1 VARIENNATVNTA
14 EIGSIKKWV
23 LGARPRTLPAAIAPV
38 VVGTTLIRAHGRG
51 VDRHLHWINA
61 VLALAVS
68 LLLQI
73 AVNYANDYSDGIRG
87 TDEVRVGPIRL
98 VASGVATARAVKSA
112 ALITFALAAACG
124 AILAARTSW
133 WIILV
138 GALAIVA
145 AWTYTGTAK
154 PYGYMG
160 FGEISVFTFFG
171 VVATMGSYFAQSQ
184 ALTARAFLVSL
195 PMGALSCAIL
205 SINNLR
211 DRPKDQLVGKRTLA
225 VRLGDKRARL
235 LFVGLILLAHVA
247 SILAVVITPW
257 TLISLALIPGSVSV
271 SRAVLMGASGRE
283 LIPLLG
289 KTGRLQMLFAL
300 CLAIAFCA

>member
-1 VARIENNATVNTA
+1 MVNTA

-38 VVGTTLIRAHGRG
+38 VVGTTLIRTHG
-51 VDRHLHWINA
+51 DKHLHWINA
-61 VLALAVS
+61 LLALAVS

-98 VASGVATARAVKSA
+98 VASGVSSARAVKSA
-112 ALITFALAAACG
+112 AFITFALAAFSG
-124 AILAARTSW
+124 AVLAARTSW
-133 WIILV
+133 WLILV
-138 GALAIVA
+138 GAIAIVA
-145 AWTYTGTAK
+145 AWTYTGTSK

-160 FGEISVFTFFG
+160 FGEISVFVFFG
-171 VVATMGSYFAQSQ
+171 VVATMGSYFAQSK

-211 DRPKDQLVGKRTLA
+211 DRPKDELVGKHTLA
-225 VRLGDKRARL
+225 VRMGDTKARYL
-235 LFVGLILLAHVA
+235 YVALIALAHAA
-247 SILAVVITPW
+247 SVLAATITPW
-257 TLISLALIPGSVSV
+257 TLLTLALLPLSVGV
-271 SRAVLMGASGRE
+271 SRAVLAGAAGRD

-300 CLAIAFCA
+300 SLAIAFCV